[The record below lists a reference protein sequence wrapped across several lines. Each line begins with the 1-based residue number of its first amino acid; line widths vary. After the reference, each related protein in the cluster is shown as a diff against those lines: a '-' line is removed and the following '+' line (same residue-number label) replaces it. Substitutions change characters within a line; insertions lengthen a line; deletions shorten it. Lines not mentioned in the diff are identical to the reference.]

1 MGKALQPLHDL
12 TVAEDVAIDHLFFG
26 ADKGTLD
33 HVHDGGFV
41 FLVEIFPGNAELGH
55 DVDEGTG
62 VLGGGKT
69 ADHQRCGAEFRPQR
83 VQVGQFFGIP
93 GGGQKAVTAV
103 AVVAPGSGQHP
114 GHRIAAGN
122 DAEDVAL
129 WPAFQQGAVRGV
141 VGIEILLQ
149 VRPVSG
155 SQGRRHRKAV
165 GIDVLPPQ
173 LGQLP
178 GYLCRQQI
186 CNDGAAAVAAQP
198 ELEGTALP
206 GPGQI
211 GLEGRKH
218 RRHRRDKAGVR
229 AGIAHVEVA
238 GPLAAVA
245 AAPQDKRH
253 KGGTL
258 AVQGQGLAGQRIA
271 HKVSGPAGVKV
282 VVAEQRVPE
291 AQGLVGGSNVGFPP
305 HGAVDPVFRIAGYG
319 VGRSADQTQR
329 CQCQLVVIL
338 GGRVG
343 EKAVGVIER
352 VGQVTAAQ
360 VTADANGVAAIRYGA
375 AHGALPGC
383 PDHQPGQQSAAG
395 RKPQHLAK
403 TSSIHNFFPS
413 KTRMDFFLV
422 YRIPGG
428 DTIQSFPGGKK
439 RAGVAHTGPLC
450 YTVVQSRSLQHSTMW
465 WNICSTAGAM
475 AVGRWT
481 ARPTT
486 RSSSGSMG

>member
-1 MGKALQPLHDL
+1 MGKGLQPLHDL
-12 TVAEDVAIDHLFFG
+12 TVAEDVALDHLFFG

-41 FLVEIFPGNAELGH
+41 LLVEIFPGNAELGH

-62 VLGGGKT
+62 VLGGGKA
-69 ADHQRCGAEFRPQR
+69 ADHQRCGAEFRPQC

-114 GHRIAAGN
+114 GHRVAAGN

-129 WPAFQQGAVRGV
+129 GPVFQQGAVRGV

-155 SQGRRHRKAV
+155 SQGCRHRKAV

-173 LGQLP
+173 LGELP
-178 GYLCRQQI
+178 GDLCRQQI

-218 RRHRRDKAGVR
+218 RRHGRDKAGVR

-253 KGGTL
+253 KGGAL

-271 HKVSGPAGVKV
+271 HKVPGPAGVKV

-329 CQCQLVVIL
+329 CQRQLVVIL

-343 EKAVGVIER
+343 EKAVGIIER

-360 VTADANGVAAIRYGA
+360 VAADADGVAAIRHCMAY
-375 AHGALPGC
+375 GALPGGL
-383 PDHQPGQQSAAG
+383 DHEPGQQSAAG

-403 TSSIHNFFPS
+403 TSSIHNFSPQKPEWIFS
-413 KTRMDFFLV
+413 
-422 YRIPGG
+422 
-428 DTIQSFPGGKK
+428 
-439 RAGVAHTGPLC
+439 
-450 YTVVQSRSLQHSTMW
+450 
-465 WNICSTAGAM
+465 
-475 AVGRWT
+475 
-481 ARPTT
+481 
-486 RSSSGSMG
+486 

>member
-1 MGKALQPLHDL
+1 MGKGLQPLHDL
-12 TVAEDVAIDHLFFG
+12 TIAEDVAIDHLFFG

-41 FLVEIFPGNAELGH
+41 LLVEIFPGNAELGH

-62 VLGGGKT
+62 VLGGGKA

-114 GHRIAAGN
+114 GHRVAAGN
-122 DAEDVAL
+122 DAENVAL
-129 WPAFQQGAVRGV
+129 GPAFQQGAVRGV

-155 SQGRRHRKAV
+155 SQGRRHCKAV

-173 LGQLP
+173 LGELP
-178 GYLCRQQI
+178 GNLCRQQI
-186 CNDGAAAVAAQP
+186 CDNGTAAVAAQP
-198 ELEGTALP
+198 ELKGTALP

-218 RRHRRDKAGVR
+218 RRHGRDKAGVR

-253 KGGTL
+253 KGGAL

-271 HKVSGPAGVKV
+271 HKVPGPAGVKV

-352 VGQVTAAQ
+352 VGQVAAAQ
-360 VTADANGVAAIRYGA
+360 VTADANGVTAIRYCA
-375 AHGALPGC
+375 SHGALPGC

-395 RKPQHLAK
+395 RKPQHFAK
-403 TSSIHNFFPS
+403 TSSIHNFSPQKPEWIFS
-413 KTRMDFFLV
+413 
-422 YRIPGG
+422 
-428 DTIQSFPGGKK
+428 
-439 RAGVAHTGPLC
+439 
-450 YTVVQSRSLQHSTMW
+450 
-465 WNICSTAGAM
+465 
-475 AVGRWT
+475 
-481 ARPTT
+481 
-486 RSSSGSMG
+486 

>member
-1 MGKALQPLHDL
+1 M
-12 TVAEDVAIDHLFFG
+12 
-26 ADKGTLD
+26 
-33 HVHDGGFV
+33 
-41 FLVEIFPGNAELGH
+41 
-55 DVDEGTG
+55 
-62 VLGGGKT
+62 
-69 ADHQRCGAEFRPQR
+69 
-83 VQVGQFFGIP
+83 
-93 GGGQKAVTAV
+93 
-103 AVVAPGSGQHP
+103 
-114 GHRIAAGN
+114 
-122 DAEDVAL
+122 
-129 WPAFQQGAVRGV
+129 

-178 GYLCRQQI
+178 GDLCRQQI
-186 CNDGAAAVAAQP
+186 CDNGAAAVAAQP

-218 RRHRRDKAGVR
+218 RRHGRDEAGVR
-229 AGIAHVEVA
+229 AGIAYVEVA

-258 AVQGQGLAGQRIA
+258 AVQGQGLAGQRVA
-271 HKVSGPAGVKV
+271 HKVSGPAGVEIV
-282 VVAEQRVPE
+282 IVEQRVLK
-291 AQGLVGGSNVGFPP
+291 AQDLVGGGNVGFPP
-305 HGAVDPVFRIAGYG
+305 HRAVDPVFRIAGHG

-360 VTADANGVAAIRYGA
+360 VAADADGVAAIRHCMAY
-375 AHGALPGC
+375 GALPGGL
-383 PDHQPGQQSAAG
+383 DHQPGQQSAAG

-403 TSSIHNFFPS
+403 TSSIHNFSPQKPEWIFS
-413 KTRMDFFLV
+413 
-422 YRIPGG
+422 
-428 DTIQSFPGGKK
+428 
-439 RAGVAHTGPLC
+439 
-450 YTVVQSRSLQHSTMW
+450 
-465 WNICSTAGAM
+465 
-475 AVGRWT
+475 
-481 ARPTT
+481 
-486 RSSSGSMG
+486 